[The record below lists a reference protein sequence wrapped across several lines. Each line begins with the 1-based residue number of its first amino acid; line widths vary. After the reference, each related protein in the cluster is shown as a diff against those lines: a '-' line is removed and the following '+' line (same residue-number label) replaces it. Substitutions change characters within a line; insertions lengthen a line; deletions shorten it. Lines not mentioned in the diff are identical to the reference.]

1 LNLIIYAPGIP
12 LCVLKEVGEEAK
24 SGFEKAKIRSS
35 LIYMDIHIYHSK
47 YGKPLFAS
55 AEGGE
60 DHADPCRIGNSKY
73 VTLEGTKY
81 IRSGQ
86 PWRDPAHGGGNQ

>member
-1 LNLIIYAPGIP
+1 
-12 LCVLKEVGEEAK
+12 LKEVGEEAK

-55 AEGGE
+55 AEGGKTTLI
-60 DHADPCRIGNSKY
+60 HAGLGIVS
-73 VTLEGTKY
+73 T
-81 IRSGQ
+81 
-86 PWRDPAHGGGNQ
+86 